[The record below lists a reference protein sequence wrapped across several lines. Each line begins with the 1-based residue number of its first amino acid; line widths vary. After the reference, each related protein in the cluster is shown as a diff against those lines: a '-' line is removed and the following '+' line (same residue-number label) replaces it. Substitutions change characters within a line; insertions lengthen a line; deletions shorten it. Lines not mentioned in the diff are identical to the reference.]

1 MRNVFFCDF
10 STNLR
15 PRRVLN
21 VSVDYFC
28 SFEEEKLY
36 LDNNS
41 QTASGSAYLF
51 LFYTD
56 RLEENKLQHNMQAVM
71 CVFCVFILLL
81 CCCFCVFAVAFLKT
95 FFRLNVFICLSKK
108 RWCLMFILDNPVY
121 SFLICPQ
128 FPLHFT
134 SLNLFSCLG
143 YEVVLISSAT
153 RFRWPHACVRCY
165 CVEISSCYHENK
177 LSFTE
182 NNHWRPRSFTL
193 LQAWTLS
200 LCSSLVVLASE
211 RRRAY
216 ATWNWG
222 AGRSVSPRAERR

>member
-1 MRNVFFCDF
+1 MLVLTIFVVLRKRN
-10 STNLR
+10 
-15 PRRVLN
+15 
-21 VSVDYFC
+21 
-28 SFEEEKLY
+28 Y

-41 QTASGSAYLF
+41 QTASGSTYLF
-51 LFYTD
+51 LVDTD

-71 CVFCVFILLL
+71 CVFLCLFSCCVVVFVCLPLL
-81 CCCFCVFAVAFLKT
+81 FLKPLSGWIFL
-95 FFRLNVFICLSKK
+95 FFYRKK
-108 RWCLMFILDNPVY
+108 RWCLMLILGDPAY

-128 FPLHFT
+128 FPLFHLT

-143 YEVVLISSAT
+143 HEVVLISSAT
-153 RFRWPHACVRCY
+153 RFRWPRSCARRY

-182 NNHWRPRSFTL
+182 NKHCRPRSFTL

-222 AGRSVSPRAERR
+222 AGRRVSPRAERR